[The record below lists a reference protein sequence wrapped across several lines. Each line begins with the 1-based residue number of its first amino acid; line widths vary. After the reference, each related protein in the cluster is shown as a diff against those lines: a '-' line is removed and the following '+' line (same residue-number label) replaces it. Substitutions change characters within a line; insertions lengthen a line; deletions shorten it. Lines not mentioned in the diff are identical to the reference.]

1 MLIAERFLENLM
13 NPYLYEVLTIHA
25 QLKDYNFVLKEI
37 IPKQLGYKALKDQTS
52 SHTLTHSLKK
62 VSYLKYIV
70 LRFMNMKQRHR
81 NILTKVHYLKPWR
94 IHKIIL
100 I

>member
-25 QLKDYNFVLKEI
+25 QLKGYHFVLKEK
-37 IPKQLGYKALKDQTS
+37 IPKQLGYKALKDNPS
-52 SHTLTHSLKK
+52 SNTLTHFLKK
-62 VSYLKYIV
+62 VSYLMYIV
-70 LRFMNMKQRHR
+70 LIFMNMKQRHR
-81 NILTKVHYLKPWR
+81 NILMKVHYLKPWR
-94 IHKIIL
+94 IHKITL